1 MKLRNQCIL
10 TNLAIIGGLALELY
24 RGYKW
29 PVLVGVGCVL
39 LILANSI
46 FAYRWRTGSQKVG

>member
-1 MKLRNQCIL
+1 MKLGNQWAL
-10 TNLAIIGGLALELY
+10 TNLAILGGLALELY

-39 LILANSI
+39 SILVNSI
-46 FAYRWRTGSQKVG
+46 FVYRWRKGSR